1 MAMTNHLL
9 CYLVHVTV
17 CAPRSLC
24 RLNTFVSKQFIE
36 TIRHSYF
43 IFFFFRT
50 HLSNLT
56 QVQCINA
63 DIPAQLINFY
73 GFRPQLNGRVLLKQQ
88 F

>member
-1 MAMTNHLL
+1 MAMRNHLL

-17 CAPRSLC
+17 LLLARCVVSIPSCQNNLLK
-24 RLNTFVSKQFIE
+24 RLGTVVLF
-36 TIRHSYF
+36 Y
-43 IFFFFRT
+43 FFRT

-56 QVQCINA
+56 QVQCIDA

>member
-9 CYLVHVTV
+9 RYLFHVIV

-24 RLNTFVSKQFIE
+24 RLNAFVSKQFIE

-43 IFFFFRT
+43 VLFFFRT

-56 QVQCINA
+56 QVQCIDS
-63 DIPAQLINFY
+63 DIPAKLINIH
-73 GFRPQLNGRVLLKQQ
+73 GFRPHLNGRVLLKQQ

>member
-9 CYLVHVTV
+9 CYLVHVKVLLLARCVVSVPSCQNNLLNRLGTV
-17 CAPRSLC
+17 VL
-24 RLNTFVSKQFIE
+24 F
-36 TIRHSYF
+36 Y
-43 IFFFFRT
+43 FFRT

-56 QVQCINA
+56 QVQCIDA